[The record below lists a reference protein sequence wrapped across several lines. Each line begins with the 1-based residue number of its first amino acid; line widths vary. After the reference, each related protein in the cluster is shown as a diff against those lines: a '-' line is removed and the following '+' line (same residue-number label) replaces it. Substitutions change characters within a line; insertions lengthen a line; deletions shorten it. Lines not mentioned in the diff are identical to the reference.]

1 MEEKTIDEL
10 LNEEIA
16 DEIKALSELEAG
28 SNEKS
33 AAIEDLT
40 KLYKLRIEENK
51 SSWDADDK
59 YNRRIMDEKSNDK
72 DDEIKQKQLEEQVK
86 DRYFKVGIAAAELM
100 IPLMFYGIWMNKG
113 FKFEETGTITSSTFK
128 GFDIV
133 SGRYFKSDID
143 KLKKAE
149 NELNRQMRNEMYISL
164 NEFYYAIGLESIK
177 LGDSLGW
184 NIDDGYINLRFS
196 SQLATDGTPCL
207 VIDYEYG
214 PKYDFRNLM

>member
-100 IPLMFYGIWMNKG
+100 IPLMFYGIWMNRG

-128 GFDIV
+128 GLINRF
-133 SGRYFKSDID
+133 RPT
-143 KLKKAE
+143 KK
-149 NELNRQMRNEMYISL
+149 
-164 NEFYYAIGLESIK
+164 
-177 LGDSLGW
+177 
-184 NIDDGYINLRFS
+184 
-196 SQLATDGTPCL
+196 
-207 VIDYEYG
+207 
-214 PKYDFRNLM
+214 